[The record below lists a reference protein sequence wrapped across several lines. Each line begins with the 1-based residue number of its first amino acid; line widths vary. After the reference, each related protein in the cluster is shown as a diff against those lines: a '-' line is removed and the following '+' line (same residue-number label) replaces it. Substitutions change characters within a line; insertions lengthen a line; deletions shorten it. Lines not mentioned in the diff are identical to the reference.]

1 MKENEAL
8 NRISNLLANYGKH
21 LKDFPA
27 LSVPTSIS
35 SYNYTNS
42 LVQQELNYDIV
53 LLQRES
59 AKLIKSLNH
68 EQRHVYDTIMSSLSS
83 TSSKCFYFVHGFGG
97 TGKTFLWNA

>member
-1 MKENEAL
+1 MPPVQQD
-8 NRISNLLANYGKH
+8 ISKH
-21 LKDFPA
+21 A
-27 LSVPTSIS
+27 S
-35 SYNYTNS
+35 SATRFS

-83 TSSKCFYFVHGFGG
+83 TSSKCFYFVHDFGG